1 MDNHKIKLQESKPRI
16 TKIIPTVGSCSMN
29 VIEKLNNPLVRE
41 MLRTVLHVIFRYI
54 YLKWRV
60 RKRIQTYL
68 PKPKRG
74 RKTVFS
80 NWSKSWG
87 SFHQTSLP
95 QLEFFFSLLISL
107 SSSLLYIFACLRR
120 ISN

>member
-54 YLKWRV
+54 YLK
-60 RKRIQTYL
+60 
-68 PKPKRG
+68 
-74 RKTVFS
+74 
-80 NWSKSWG
+80 
-87 SFHQTSLP
+87 
-95 QLEFFFSLLISL
+95 
-107 SSSLLYIFACLRR
+107 
-120 ISN
+120 